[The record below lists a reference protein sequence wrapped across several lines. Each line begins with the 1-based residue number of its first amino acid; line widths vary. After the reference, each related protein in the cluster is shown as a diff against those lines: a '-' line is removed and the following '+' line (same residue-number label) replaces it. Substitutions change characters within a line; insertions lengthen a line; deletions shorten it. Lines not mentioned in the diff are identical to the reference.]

1 MKKIEKRTFV
11 CLALTLLL
19 LLGLGL
25 FVLRFFLKGGD
36 WASFAANRHLYN
48 SNGSLAVGRVLDR
61 DGDVLSW
68 VDESGNRQYYENA
81 TVRKATLHAVGD
93 LSGSIGTSALVAF
106 ADQLS
111 GYNFLTGA
119 DNPFGQGNDLYLTL
133 DARLNYIAYQAMNGK
148 KGAVGVY
155 NYETG
160 EILCMVSTPTFDP
173 ANPPTIEDGD
183 PEYEGVYLNRFLS
196 GTFTPGSVF
205 KTITLTAAIENIPDL
220 FSRSFTCTG
229 STTVGGEEITCPF
242 AHGEMDINSALAN
255 SCNGVFA
262 QLATE
267 LGAETM
273 IKYVEKAG
281 ILDSYSVDGIAT
293 AKGSFDLTGAST
305 SQIGWSGV
313 GQYNDLVNPC
323 AMMVWMGAIANQGKT
338 AVPYLIFKTEGDL
351 PLPSLPH
358 FTKKTDQ
365 LIDADTAQVVG
376 DMMANNVRETY
387 GSSRFPNM
395 DICAKSGT
403 AEVGGGKKPN
413 AWFAGFLRNS
423 DAPYAFV
430 VVLEE
435 GGSGANAAGNVAA
448 QVLDALVNGY

>member
-1 MKKIEKRTFV
+1 M
-11 CLALTLLL
+11 
-19 LLGLGL
+19 
-25 FVLRFFLKGGD
+25 
-36 WASFAANRHLYN
+36 
-48 SNGSLAVGRVLDR
+48 
-61 DGDVLSW
+61 
-68 VDESGNRQYYENA
+68 
-81 TVRKATLHAVGD
+81 
-93 LSGSIGTSALVAF
+93 
-106 ADQLS
+106 
-111 GYNFLTGA
+111 
-119 DNPFGQGNDLYLTL
+119 
-133 DARLNYIAYQAMNGK
+133 
-148 KGAVGVY
+148 
-155 NYETG
+155 
-160 EILCMVSTPTFDP
+160 
-173 ANPPTIEDGD
+173 
-183 PEYEGVYLNRFLS
+183 
-196 GTFTPGSVF
+196 
-205 KTITLTAAIENIPDL
+205 
-220 FSRSFTCTG
+220 
-229 STTVGGEEITCPF
+229 GGEEITCPF

-273 IKYVEKAG
+273 SKYVEKAG

-338 AVPYLIFKTEGDL
+338 AVPYLISKTEGDL

-413 AWFAGFLRNS
+413 AWFAGSCATPTPPTPLSLSWRRAAA
-423 DAPYAFV
+423 APMQQAMWPLKFWTLWSTATDTCSV
-430 VVLEE
+430 CK
-435 GGSGANAAGNVAA
+435 
-448 QVLDALVNGY
+448 